1 MKKIVALAIL
11 TSAVAAPALAETQSF
26 TRDGQT
32 YQYEITKAGDSSI
45 VTGTDQT
52 GKAFSLRVRNG
63 RVSGNYAGTAVAF
76 AAPKAQAALANTSE
90 SPLATR

>member
-11 TSAVAAPALAETQSF
+11 TSAIAAPALAETQSF

-32 YQYEITKAGDSSI
+32 YTYEVKQAGEVAI
-45 VTGTDQT
+45 VNGTDQS

-76 AAPKAQAALANTSE
+76 AAPKVQTAAANSSE

>member
-1 MKKIVALAIL
+1 MKNIVALAIL

-32 YQYEITKAGDSSI
+32 YQYEITKVGDAAI
-45 VTGTDQT
+45 VSGTDQT

-76 AAPKAQAALANTSE
+76 AAPKAQTALANTSE

>member
-11 TSAVAAPALAETQSF
+11 TSAIAAPALAETQSF

-32 YQYEITKAGDSSI
+32 YQYKVTQAGNVAI
-45 VTGTDQT
+45 VNGVDQS
-52 GKAFSLRVRNG
+52 GKAFTLRVRNG

-76 AAPKAQAALANTSE
+76 AAPTVQTAAANSSE